1 MQNLRNRKCQK
12 HSSPKHEI
20 SNRSIIDLL
29 TFLIMRKVSYML
41 TERFFQ
47 DPSENHFDKQSSSGA
62 YKNNRSLYD
71 FHYILSET
79 KTYSSQYQQAM

>member
-1 MQNLRNRKCQK
+1 
-12 HSSPKHEI
+12 
-20 SNRSIIDLL
+20 
-29 TFLIMRKVSYML
+29 MRKVSYML

-62 YKNNRSLYD
+62 YKNNPSLYD